1 VTTSSETQGVI
12 SDITGNQSFQQK
24 TVTNSGTDNSTNVVG
39 RKKGA
44 TKQKKKECIQNHTK
58 VIKKNCILFKE
69 KDKEARKMLRLEFLV
84 EP

>member
-44 TKQKKKECIQNHTK
+44 TKQKKKECIQNHTE
-58 VIKKNCILFKE
+58 VIKKNASYLKKKTKRHGKCLG
-69 KDKEARKMLRLEFLV
+69 
-84 EP
+84 